1 MDMLET
7 ARDIVRNAGKRLG
20 YSEHIIHTLL
30 QPDRVIEVKIRIP
43 SKTGERVFVGFRS
56 QHNNKR
62 GPYKGG
68 IRFHPNVSREEV
80 LALSTLMSIKCAV
93 AGIPFGGSKG
103 GIIVDPKNL
112 SKKELEQ
119 LSRSY
124 VRALYPLIGPHIDVP
139 APDVNTNPL
148 IMQWMVDEYSTLAGK
163 ASPAAFTGK
172 PVEKGGSLGRTE
184 ATGRGGVIVMKALL
198 AKLGKELK
206 IKNSAFTKVMAGKA
220 KLTVAVQGFGNVGYY
235 FAKIAAEEGFDVV
248 AVSDSKG
255 GIVKMPKNIKRGDK
269 QTAEP
274 LDIPLVMSCKKKQGT
289 LAGCYCSGG
298 VCDINEGKVITNEQ
312 LLELPV
318 DILVP
323 AALENVITEKN
334 AHKIQAKVIVEMANG
349 PIAQEAYPILRK
361 RGIHVIPD
369 VLANAGGVVV
379 SYFEWVQGVKGTIWS
394 ESKVNKKMQLLLEK
408 SAISVWEQSKQSR
421 VSLKEAAFM
430 VAVQRLVE
438 AKS

>member
-7 ARDIVRNAGKRLG
+7 ARNIVQEAGKKLG
-20 YSEHIIHTLL
+20 YSAQVIDTLL
-30 QPDRVIEVKIRIP
+30 QPNRVIEVKVSIP
-43 SKTGERVFVGFRS
+43 TKTGERVFTGYRS
-56 QHNNKR
+56 QHNNRR

-68 IRFHPNVSREEV
+68 IRFHPQVSREEV

-93 AGIPFGGSKG
+93 AGIPFGGAKG
-103 GIIVDPKNL
+103 GIIVDPKEL

-124 VRALYPLIGPHIDVP
+124 VRALFPVIGPRVDVP

-148 IMQWMVDEYSTLAGK
+148 IMQWMLDEYEKLAGQ
-163 ASPAAFTGK
+163 AAPATFTGK

-184 ATGRGGVIVMKALL
+184 ATGRGGVIVLKALL
-198 AKLGKELK
+198 SKLGKELK
-206 IKNSAFTKVMAGKA
+206 NKNPTFTKVMAGNA

-235 FAKIAAEEGFDVV
+235 FAKIAVEEGFDVV

-255 GIVKMPKNIKRGDK
+255 GIVKNAKLNNAGKHF
-269 QTAEP
+269 EP
-274 LDIPLVMSCKKKQGT
+274 LDIPLVMGCKKKQGT

-334 AHKIQAKVIVEMANG
+334 AHKIQAKIVVEMANG
-349 PIAQEAYPILRK
+349 PIAKEAYPILQK
-361 RGIHVIPD
+361 RGIYVIPD

-379 SYFEWVQGVKGTIWS
+379 SYFEWVQGMKGTVWS
-394 ESKVNKKMQLLLEK
+394 EAKVNKKMQDLLEE
-408 SAISVWEQSKQSR
+408 SALAVWEQAKKSH

-430 VAVQRLVE
+430 VAVRRLVE
-438 AKS
+438 PKS